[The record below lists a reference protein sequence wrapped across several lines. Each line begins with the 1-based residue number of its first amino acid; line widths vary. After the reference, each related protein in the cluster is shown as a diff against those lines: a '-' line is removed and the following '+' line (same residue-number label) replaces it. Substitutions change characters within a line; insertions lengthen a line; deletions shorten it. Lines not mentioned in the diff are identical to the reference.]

1 MPQDILARAQQQAAQ
16 SEPPI
21 QAAALFHIARVLTAL
36 DREDA
41 VRVLD
46 KGLAIAT
53 ALSGLDRECLLSE
66 AVVISAAVNP
76 ERALRLVESE
86 SSMRFRHHVP
96 ERLVQALLDYG
107 YIEQAA
113 SYLIGA
119 VKDSEYPFVAVPNVI
134 QKCNEETMRMNVLR
148 SAVHAWREFHHDR
161 PESVTHQFLV
171 VFSRHWQML
180 PREEATQLTAEIVS
194 SIIAQPDMPI
204 GARINDVEFSSMQQ
218 FHLFEILNV
227 LRQLEP
233 ELTDSLLPSRPQ
245 LAAAAARYPLGIDS
259 IIKEPHPS
267 AEPAKGEGFVMG
279 GFGGSSND
287 IPQMIA
293 MFEAQRQGNFEPML
307 REALRLYSEDSA
319 TTNPNRAPRECW
331 PSTQAFRDLLYSAGK
346 SLGREAAAYLD
357 RIPDRD
363 IRLLAEIE
371 FAAALASLG
380 QLTVVRVVHRPRR
393 ASE

>member
-16 SEPPI
+16 SDPAVR
-21 QAAALFHIARVLTAL
+21 AAAFLHIARVLAVF

-46 KGLAIAT
+46 KGLAVAM
-53 ALSGLDRECLLSE
+53 ALTGLDRECILSE
-66 AVVISAAVNP
+66 AVVLAAAVHP
-76 ERALRLVESE
+76 ERALRLVDSE
-86 SSMRFRHHVP
+86 SSMRFRHHIP

-134 QKCNEETMRMNVLR
+134 QKCNEETMRMNILR

-194 SIIAQPDMPI
+194 SIIAQPDTPV
-204 GARINDVEFSSMQQ
+204 GARINDVEFSSMQA

-227 LRQLEP
+227 LRQLAP
-233 ELTDSLLPSRPQ
+233 ELTDSLLPARPQ
-245 LAAAAARYPLGIDS
+245 LAAAAARYPFGNDS
-259 IIKEPHPS
+259 IMNEPHPS
-267 AEPAKGEGFVMG
+267 APPAKGEGFVMG

-287 IPQMIA
+287 LPQMIA

-307 REALRLYSEDSA
+307 REALRLYSEDSDA
-319 TTNPNRAPRECW
+319 TSPNRVPRACW
-331 PSTQAFRDLLYSAGK
+331 PSTQAFRDLLYTAGK
-346 SLGREAAAYLD
+346 TLGREAASYLD

-363 IRLLAEIE
+363 VRLFAEIE
-371 FAAALASLG
+371 FAAALAGLR
-380 QLTVVRVVHRPRR
+380 QVNVVRSVYR
-393 ASE
+393 ASPAFE

>member
-16 SEPPI
+16 SEPAVR
-21 QAAALFHIARVLTAL
+21 AAALLHIARVLSVF
-36 DREDA
+36 DREGA

-46 KGLAIAT
+46 DGLAIAT
-53 ALSGLDRECLLSE
+53 ALSGLDRECILSE
-66 AVVISAAVNP
+66 AVVLSATVNP

-86 SSMRFRHHVP
+86 SSMRFRHHIP
-96 ERLVQALLDYG
+96 ERLVQTLLDYG

-119 VKDSEYPFVAVPNVI
+119 VKDSEYPFVGVSNVI
-134 QKCNEETMRMNVLR
+134 QKCNEEAMRTNVLR
-148 SAVHAWREFHHDR
+148 SAIHAWRTFHPDR
-161 PESVTHQFLV
+161 TESAVHQFLV

-180 PREEATQLTAEIVS
+180 PREEARQLTAEIVS
-194 SIIAQPDMPI
+194 SIIGQPDTPI

-218 FHLFEILNV
+218 FHLFDILNV

-233 ELTDSLLPSRPQ
+233 ELTDWLLPSRPQ

-259 IIKEPHPS
+259 IMNEPHPS
-267 AEPAKGEGFVMG
+267 AAPAKGEGFVMG

-287 IPQMIA
+287 LPQMIA
-293 MFEAQRQGNFEPML
+293 MFEAQRRGNFEPML

-319 TTNPNRAPRECW
+319 ATNPNRAPRACW

-346 SLGREAAAYLD
+346 SLGREVAAYLD
-357 RIPDRD
+357 RIPDQD
-363 IRLLAEIE
+363 IRLFAEIE

-380 QLTVVRVVHRPRR
+380 QVNVVRVVHRPRT